1 LNPTE
6 QSSFKAWFVVLVAAT
21 FFFYEFIQQNMFDAI
36 SSNLMRDFHV
46 SATLLGTLS
55 SFYFIAN
62 VLFLF
67 IAGNV
72 LDRFSTRRVI
82 LTALL
87 ICIVGVA
94 GLGFSH
100 NFLTA
105 SIARFLMGIGSAF
118 CFLSSIRLASRW
130 FPSHKMALVT
140 GIIVTFAMAGGVVA
154 QTPMTLLVHSLG
166 WRHALFIDATF
177 GFVFFALIAF
187 CVQDFPTEHLK
198 THRAEQMMIRE
209 VGVLRSMRLSYLRLQ
224 NWLGGIYCCLMN
236 LPIAVLGGLWGVMY
250 LMDSHDLTKL
260 DASYITSALFM
271 GCLIGAPLA
280 GWLSDKIGL
289 RRPPMI
295 IGAVVSLLLVS
306 ILVYVS
312 SLTFATLLILFFLIG
327 LTTGAQIISYAL
339 VAESAQ
345 PIVTAMSVSVVNISV
360 MSGYWIFQ
368 PIFGRLMDDK
378 AFLRLHHSTQQ
389 FIASDFTWAMWLF
402 PAGFILALLCAFL
415 VRETHCGK
423 RAPAFRNHGTHSL
436 QQAADNA

>member
-1 LNPTE
+1 
-6 QSSFKAWFVVLVAAT
+6 
-21 FFFYEFIQQNMFDAI
+21 MFNAI
-36 SSNLMRDFHV
+36 STDLMRDFNV
-46 SATLLGTLS
+46 SATLLGALS

-67 IAGNV
+67 MAGNV
-72 LDRFSTRRVI
+72 LDRFSTRSVI
-82 LTALL
+82 LTALS
-87 ICIVGVA
+87 ICIIGVFT
-94 GLGFSH
+94 LSFSH

-130 FPSHKMALVT
+130 FPANKMALVT
-140 GIIVTFAMAGGVVA
+140 GVIVTFAMAGGVVA
-154 QTPMTLLVHSLG
+154 QTPMTLLVHLLG
-166 WRHALFIDATF
+166 WRNALLIDGAF
-177 GFVFFALIAF
+177 GSIFVILITIW
-187 CVQDFPTEHLK
+187 VQDFPSHHQK

-209 VGVLRSMRLSYLRLQ
+209 VGVLRSMRLAYFRVQ

-250 LMDSHDLTKL
+250 LMDAHGLSKL
-260 DASYITSALFM
+260 DASYITSALFA
-271 GCLIGAPLA
+271 GCLVGAPLS
-280 GWLSDKIGL
+280 GWISDKMGL

-295 IGAVVSLLLVS
+295 IGAIISFVLVS
-306 ILVYVS
+306 ILVYFP
-312 SLTFATLLILFFLIG
+312 SLSFGTLFILFALIG

-339 VAESAQ
+339 ISESAQ

-378 AFLRLHHSTQQ
+378 AFLRLHHGTQQ
-389 FIASDFTWAMWLF
+389 FVGSDYTWAMYLF
-402 PAGFILALLCAFL
+402 PAGFILALLCALL

-423 RAPAFRNHGTHSL
+423 RVPAARGRGPHSL
-436 QQAADNA
+436 QQAADIIHPY